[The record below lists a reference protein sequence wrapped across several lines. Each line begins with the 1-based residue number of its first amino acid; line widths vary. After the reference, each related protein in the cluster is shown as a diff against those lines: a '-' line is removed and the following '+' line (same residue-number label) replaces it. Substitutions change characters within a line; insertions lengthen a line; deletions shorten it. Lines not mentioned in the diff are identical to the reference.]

1 MTAGDGQEPDRI
13 LSSATIDFAIRLGFI
28 VLLGYW
34 SFRVIAPFLTI
45 GLWSAILAVALY
57 PVFDWLSRWL
67 SPRAAAALVTLLCLM
82 IVLGPLTWLGLGMV
96 AGVSSLV
103 SDINTG
109 QLAFPLPPEAVKG
122 WPIVGERLHQLWHL
136 AATNIRGA
144 LAEVAPML
152 KPAGGKLLAF
162 AQGALFGL
170 IELLVA
176 IVIAGFLFTRGPR
189 LVEVLGAFLNR
200 ALSHRGK
207 ELVQLAG
214 ATIRNVS
221 RGVVGIALLQSLL
234 AGAGFVAAGIPAA
247 GVLAFL
253 TLLLGIIQIGPS
265 ILFLPIVIW
274 SWTAMDTTHAL
285 IFTAYMVPVG
295 LIDNVLRP
303 VLMARGLTT
312 PMPVIVIGVI
322 GGTIALGIVGLF
334 FGPIIISVAWVVL
347 AAWVQGSDVAPGESR
362 SSVDSEPSGVKAPT

>member
-1 MTAGDGQEPDRI
+1 MTAGDGREPDRI

-67 SPRAAAALVTLLCLM
+67 GPRAAAVLVTVLCLT
-82 IVLGPLTWLGLGMV
+82 IVVGPLTWLGLGMV

-103 SDINTG
+103 SDIDTG
-109 QLAFPLPPEAVKG
+109 QLAFPLPPETVKG
-122 WPIVGERLHQLWHL
+122 WPIVGERLHQLWQL

-144 LAEVAPML
+144 LAEVTPML
-152 KPAGGKLLAF
+152 KPAGGRLLAF

-170 IELLVA
+170 VELLVA

-234 AGAGFVAAGIPAA
+234 AGAGFLAAGIPAA
-247 GVLAFL
+247 GVLAFV
-253 TLLLGIIQIGPS
+253 TLLLGIVQIGPS

-303 VLMARGLTT
+303 VLMARGLAT

-347 AAWVQGSDVAPGESR
+347 AAWVQGSDVAPGGDR
-362 SSVDSEPSGVKAPT
+362 SSVDAEPSGVKAST